1 MSPKMRIVW
10 EVLEAAKDAG
20 DEMVIAACRRCIEA
34 NRRGWKAHKG
44 SESFQ
49 IVLAFAQ

>member
-20 DEMVIAACRRCIEA
+20 DQMVIAACRKCIEA
-34 NRRGWKAHKG
+34 DRLGWKKHHGAVPYKT
-44 SESFQ
+44 
-49 IVLAFAQ
+49 VLAFAK